1 MANEEQTTVPSSQR
15 SSWSS
20 FLKTIATFSGDLSSL
35 TAPSFILSPT
45 SLCEFPSYWGE
56 PHREF
61 AAISTGKNAEE
72 RMILTLRTCTELWDD
87 VLWEDVGGFIATFKG
102 QFTRRENQT
111 GTEKKPLNPI
121 LGELFLGSWNSEDK
135 HGTGELRLWTE
146 QVSHHP
152 PVSAYCLINAKAGV
166 SYQGHCAQKTS
177 FSGKSVI
184 VKQVGH
190 GLLRIKLPDN
200 TIESYLITLPKLRIE
215 GLWMASPYI
224 ELTENS
230 HIQSSSGYHT
240 VLEFKAKAI
249 LQGNHIRLMPKYIS
263 NPKSPRGVSPIYEI
277 EGQWHGLSKFIKH
290 TPKWWKSSST
300 TTSSNDEFLDQ
311 NHEKL
316 DEISVLDLDQQ
327 GPLESRRV
335 WKDVA
340 DGIRNGDF
348 EAASTA
354 KSKLENEQRA
364 KRKEELA
371 NGTPWANVPL
381 RSNARLAEM
390 CGHSPPNEEAYYFKF
405 EQDYIQEILAH
416 QQQQPSSS

>member
-72 RMILTLRTCTELWDD
+72 RMILTLRW
-87 VLWEDVGGFIATFKG
+87 FIATFKDNKIVNHG
-102 QFTRRENQT
+102 PIYSINQSI
-111 GTEKKPLNPI
+111 EKPLNPI

-240 VLEFKAKAI
+240 VLEFKGKGYFTGKSHSFNAKVYK
-249 LQGNHIRLMPKYIS
+249 QPKVTS
-263 NPKSPRGVSPIYEI
+263 GVSPIYEI

-371 NGTPWANVPL
+371 NGTPWQMSHFDRVE
-381 RSNARLAEM
+381 SDEEYARLAEM

>member
-1 MANEEQTTVPSSQR
+1 MATEEEAVVPTNQR
-15 SSWSS
+15 SSWTS
-20 FLKTIATFSGDLSSL
+20 FLKSIATFSGDLSSL

-61 AAISTGKNAEE
+61 AAISTGKNPEE
-72 RMILTLRTCTELWDD
+72 RMILTLRW
-87 VLWEDVGGFIATFKG
+87 FISTLKG
-102 QFTRRENQT
+102 QFTRRETQT

-121 LGELFLGSWNSEDK
+121 LGELFLGSWNSGPSTDENS
-135 HGTGELRLWTE
+135 TGELRLWTE

-166 SYQGHCAQKTS
+166 SYQGHCGQKTS

-240 VLEFKAKAI
+240 VLEFKGKGYFSGKAHSFTAKI
-249 LQGNHIRLMPKYIS
+249 YSQPKITS
-263 NPKSPRGVSPIYEI
+263 GVSPVYEI
-277 EGQWHGLSKFIKH
+277 EGQWHGFSKFVKQV
-290 TPKWWKSSST
+290 PKWWQGSGEK
-300 TTSSNDEFLDQ
+300 FLDQ
-311 NHEKL
+311 TEEKL
-316 DEISVLDLDQQ
+316 DEITVQDISNQ

-340 DGIRNGDF
+340 DGIRSGDF
-348 EAASTA
+348 EAASSA

-371 NGTPWANVPL
+371 NGTPWQMSHFDRVD
-381 RSNARLAEM
+381 SDEEYARLAEM
-390 CGHSPPNEEAYYFKF
+390 CGHSPPTEEAYYFKF
-405 EQDYIQEILAH
+405 ENEYIQETLSK
-416 QQQQPSSS
+416 QQQQE